1 MDSLLK
7 EGDIELFS
15 NPLELRKNPN
25 NDYYESSLN
34 IINKT
39 RHYLI
44 FKIYINQKLSLY
56 NVHPSTSF
64 LKPNSQINV
73 QVRKYNKEEEE
84 ENPKDKFL
92 IRFFAVNKVVDSN
105 EEVKLMIKNKNY
117 NEEDKYEEIVNII
130 VKKDKQLNDNYDS
143 QDVLE
148 ESQLKEDELDIDQA
162 IPAYQKLNNNYKN
175 KIDNIVRAIE
185 NYENQLQNIKIN
197 KDLKNQKEKSL
208 KEDQIIKKG
217 KKGFSTTFTLLFL
230 LLSFVLGGY
239 FSKLKNKLF
248 SSS

>member
-34 IINKT
+34 ITNKT

-208 KEDQIIKKG
+208 KEDQIIKKR